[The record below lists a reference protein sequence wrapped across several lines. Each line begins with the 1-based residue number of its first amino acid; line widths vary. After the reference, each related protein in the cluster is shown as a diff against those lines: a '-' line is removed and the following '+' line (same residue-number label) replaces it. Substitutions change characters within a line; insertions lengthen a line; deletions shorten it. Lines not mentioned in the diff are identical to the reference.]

1 MLCAELSK
9 FYVKLGGFDTNWYKV
24 GVTRANLRT
33 WVIYTHIT
41 YIITHTHIYIHI
53 ITSTNVTDVY
63 LFWLL
68 KSPCLY
74 HIGPPPGR
82 PRKIE
87 SVLGFFGSCWLISG
101 MGDLPISLHQ
111 IKTWTLKIAERES
124 SNPPE
129 GMTLYVFVRHFM
141 ILYAPFIH

>member
-41 YIITHTHIYIHI
+41 YIITHIYIHI

-111 IKTWTLKIAERES
+111 IKTWTLKIAE
-124 SNPPE
+124 NLQPPRRVWHY
-129 GMTLYVFVRHFM
+129 MSLSDTLWYFM
-141 ILYAPFIH
+141 PLLSINF